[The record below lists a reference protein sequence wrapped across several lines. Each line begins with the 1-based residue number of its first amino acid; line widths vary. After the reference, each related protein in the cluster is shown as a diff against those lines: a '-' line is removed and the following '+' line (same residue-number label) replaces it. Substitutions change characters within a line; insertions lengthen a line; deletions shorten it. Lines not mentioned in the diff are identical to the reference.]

1 MAHIVAVCRS
11 EQRMEPKVDIGQGEL
26 RQDHGLVGDSHAG
39 LSQPFDKLV
48 LSEAEGLR
56 TPRQVSLL
64 ALESIERANREQGIE
79 AVPGSF
85 AENLT
90 TQGLDLLSLKV
101 GDRLRVGEALLE
113 VVQIGKPPEVAHT
126 YHFQGVSVL
135 PTEGVF
141 CRVVEGGWVR
151 RGDEIARLV

>member
-39 LSQPFDKLV
+39 LSQPFDKL
-48 LSEAEGLR
+48 R

-64 ALESIERANREQGIE
+64 ALESIERVNREQGIE

-151 RGDEIARLV
+151 RGDEIVR

>member
-11 EQRMEPKVDIGQGEL
+11 ERRTEPKVDIGQGEL

-39 LSQPFDKLV
+39 LSQ
-48 LSEAEGLR
+48 
-56 TPRQVSLL
+56 RQVSLL
-64 ALESIERANREQGIE
+64 ALESIERANQEHGIE

-90 TQGLDLLSLKV
+90 TRGLDLLSLKV
-101 GDRLRVGEALLE
+101 GDRLQAGEALLE
-113 VVQIGKPPEVAHT
+113 VVQIGKPPDVAHT
-126 YHFQGVSVL
+126 YNFQGVSVL

-141 CRVVEGGWVR
+141 CRVVEGGPVC
-151 RGDEIARLV
+151 RGDEFARLI

>member
-11 EQRMEPKVDIGQGEL
+11 EQRMEPKVDVGQGEL

-39 LSQPFDKLV
+39 LSQPFDKL
-48 LSEAEGLR
+48 R

-64 ALESIERANREQGIE
+64 ALESIERANRAQGIE

-151 RGDEIARLV
+151 RGDEIARY